1 MKKCPFCSA
10 ELEDNASFCLYCMKS
25 FDKKKSIA
33 IFKAEKKNNWL
44 IFLIIAIII
53 ILLIFVA
60 LFKNHSVAK
69 SKNERDNSSFA
80 GYTSDNNVVFS
91 NNSLTNAQTSDFHS
105 SFNEDEK
112 FKTSSENASAG
123 KNEDNS
129 SLFYENITT
138 SKNTVISN
146 QTGTSS
152 RKPQSGSQQQ
162 NTTSQKTS
170 SKVTTSNNSLTTTTS
185 KTVTSSKPANVQK
198 WGIREVSGGVEI
210 TEILVYE
217 SLGNYTVPSKINGK
231 TVVGI
236 GMYAFKYETI
246 KSITL
251 PETIKYID
259 DSAFS
264 DVRELKSI
272 VIPKS
277 VNRLGTN
284 AFMACKTLSEIYIKS
299 TSIEL
304 GNYVFATMYQRY
316 VDLTIYAPSEII
328 DYLRHNDMCDA
339 NYVEWNG

>member
-1 MKKCPFCSA
+1 M
-10 ELEDNASFCLYCMKS
+10 
-25 FDKKKSIA
+25 I
-33 IFKAEKKNNWL
+33 
-44 IFLIIAIII
+44 
-53 ILLIFVA
+53 
-60 LFKNHSVAK
+60 
-69 SKNERDNSSFA
+69 
-80 GYTSDNNVVFS
+80 SD
-91 NNSLTNAQTSDFHS
+91 
-105 SFNEDEK
+105 
-112 FKTSSENASAG
+112 
-123 KNEDNS
+123 
-129 SLFYENITT
+129 
-138 SKNTVISN
+138 

-152 RKPQSGSQQQ
+152 QNPQSGSEQQ

-170 SKVTTSNNSLTTTTS
+170 SRVTTSNNSLTTTTS

-217 SLGNYTVPSKINGK
+217 SSGNYTVPSQINGK

-277 VNRLGTN
+277 VNKLGTN

-299 TSIEL
+299 TNIEL
-304 GNYVFATMYQRY
+304 GNYVFATMYQRE
-316 VDLTIYAPSEII
+316 VDLTIYAPSQII

-339 NYVEWNG
+339 TYVEWNG